1 MLSLTPCMNALNGM
15 RNQPSRLGGSF
26 CTGAYVSFRGRLA
39 SRASGS
45 SASSSG
51 SSRRRFV
58 PRLEEAS
65 DEGEGPA
72 TRVASVDA
80 VDRGAFAA
88 LAFPLPEEDDG
99 LQGACISDHGPLTIM
114 VSKNTHGGQVCL
126 CASQLASV

>member
-15 RNQPSRLGGSF
+15 RNHPSRLGGSF

-39 SRASGS
+39 CRASGS

-58 PRLEEAS
+58 PRLEEGS
-65 DEGEGPA
+65 DEGPA

-88 LAFPLPEEDDG
+88 LAFPLPEEGDDG
-99 LQGACISDHGPLTIM
+99 LQGVCISDHGPFTIM